1 MTGKPSRSALPNSR
15 GMQAMKP
22 ANLNL
27 ALYVAGGVTFLLGAI
42 LFRPFVIVNAGERGV
57 VMHFGKVQN
66 QVLDEGI
73 HPIMPVLTS
82 VKKLNVRVQKNDINA
97 RAASKDLQDVT
108 TEVAINW
115 HIDPAQ
121 VNTVYQRIGSNDQI
135 VSGIITPAVSEVLKA
150 ATAKKNVEEI
160 LTKRT
165 ELKGEIDEQLKKR
178 LAAYGLLVDDVSLVN
193 FGFSPE
199 FNKAIEAKQIAEQ
212 EAKQA
217 EFTALRAKQDAEA
230 AVNRAKGQA
239 EAQRL
244 QRLTLTPELLQQ
256 QAIENWDGR
265 FPAVMGGN
273 GSLPL
278 INIDPAT
285 LNQRR

>member
-1 MTGKPSRSALPNSR
+1 MTGKSTRSALPNPH
-15 GMQAMKP
+15 GMQPLPSAST
-22 ANLNL
+22 
-27 ALYVAGGVTFLLGAI
+27 ALYIAGGVVFLLGAI
-42 LFRPFVIVNAGERGV
+42 LFRPFVIINAGERGV

-115 HIDPAQ
+115 HIDPTQ
-121 VNTVYQRIGSNDQI
+121 VNTVYQRIGNNEQI

-165 ELKGEIDEQLKKR
+165 ELKGEIDDQLKKR
-178 LAAYGLLVDDVSLVN
+178 LASYGLLVDDVSLVN

-256 QAIENWDGR
+256 QAIEKWDGR